1 MNLSRKLR
9 PLTAV
14 LCSGALFAALSAH
27 AVVNPPIHMTHGVEY
42 MSGGIGSDEAQFME
56 TVSPRWPATLEFA
69 VKDHTR
75 ADFAADVRVTV
86 RDQNAR
92 AVLDNVLSTGPFL
105 VARLA
110 PGRYEVEAT
119 LSTQTL
125 KQELTVLPG
134 APTKTLLLWPANTD
148 MAASMGSTSRST
160 THAPT

>member
-1 MNLSRKLR
+1 MKLSQKLR
-9 PLTAV
+9 PLAAI
-14 LCSGALFAALSAH
+14 LCGGSLFAALSAH

-86 RDQNAR
+86 RDQNGR
-92 AVLDNVLSTGPFL
+92 AVLDNVLANGPFL

-119 LSTQTL
+119 LSAQTL

-134 APTKTLLLWPANTD
+134 APAKAVLLWPANTD
-148 MAASMGSTSRST
+148 MAASTGSTARST
-160 THAPT
+160 AHAPT

>member
-1 MNLSRKLR
+1 
-9 PLTAV
+9 
-14 LCSGALFAALSAH
+14 
-27 AVVNPPIHMTHGVEY
+27 

-56 TVSPRWPATLEFA
+56 TLSPRWPATLEFA

-86 RDQNAR
+86 RDQNGR
-92 AVLDNVLSTGPFL
+92 AVLDNVLASGPFL

-119 LSTQTL
+119 LSAQTL
-125 KQELTVLPG
+125 KQALTVLPG
-134 APTKTLLLWPANTD
+134 APAKALLLWPANTD
-148 MAASMGSTSRST
+148 MAASTRST

>member
-1 MNLSRKLR
+1 MNVSRKLR

-27 AVVNPPIHMTHGVEY
+27 AVANPPIHMTHGVEY

-86 RDQNAR
+86 RTQDGH
-92 AVLDNVLSTGPFL
+92 AVLDNVLAAGPFL

-110 PGRYEVEAT
+110 PGRYQVEAT
-119 LSTQTL
+119 LSAQTL
-125 KQELTVLPG
+125 KQDLTVLPG
-134 APTKTLLLWPANTD
+134 APAKAVLLWPANTD
-148 MAASMGSTSRST
+148 MAASTGSTARST
-160 THAPT
+160 MHAPT

>member
-86 RDQNAR
+86 RDPNGR
-92 AVLDNVLSTGPFL
+92 AVLDNVLATGPFL

-119 LSTQTL
+119 LSAQTI
-125 KQELTVLPG
+125 KQELTVLPS
-134 APTKTLLLWPANTD
+134 APAKALLLWPANTD
-148 MAASMGSTSRST
+148 MAASTGSTARST